1 MSGMMGDNEA
11 VEPFQT
17 TAKPMAYGQNFHC
30 RIGFA
35 RERCAGN
42 SSIIGKGVLQKTI
55 AFVPLAGSVRR
66 RRSRRYDFQQR
77 PDRQADSADALG
89 VQLDLLGDHPN
100 EMESSQTRTRAKR
113 SLRSR
118 VPQGPTLAGYCR
130 GGRPIQAQPFG
141 RSV

>member
-1 MSGMMGDNEA
+1 MG
-11 VEPFQT
+11 
-17 TAKPMAYGQNFHC
+17 YGENFYC
-30 RIGFA
+30 LIGVVG
-35 RERCAGN
+35 ERGGCN
-42 SSIIGKGVLQKTI
+42 SSIIGKGILQKTN

-77 PDRQADSADALG
+77 PDRQADSADPLG

-100 EMESSQTRTRAKR
+100 EMESSKTRTRAKR
-113 SLRSR
+113 PVRSR
-118 VPQGPTLAGYCR
+118 VPQGPTLAGYCG